1 MLAFFRLLKLKIF
14 FLLQCVCMFVVAE
27 VMPWKEYTERSM
39 DDMSDEDDIYIR
51 SGSISRMLS
60 VNCNTQL

>member
-1 MLAFFRLLKLKIF
+1 
-14 FLLQCVCMFVVAE
+14 MFVVAE